1 VNEKK
6 KICVC
11 ENCEFRDVVFSYL
24 DDSSIEELCNNKEEQ
39 SFRKGEVINHEGE
52 KISNFKYLKSG
63 LVKLYRRTSTGEEQV
78 ITITRPFEFVSN
90 MSIFSEERY
99 QYSVSALEDSVV
111 CLVRLEFIKELF
123 MKNGGFA
130 MGLLTKIS
138 MINDKIISQTLDIR
152 QKNLIGRVA
161 FVLLYFT
168 NDIYN
173 SRVFDL
179 PVSRKEIADYIG
191 MSTAN
196 VIRTMS
202 DFKKE
207 GIIRV
212 FGKTIEIVD
221 LNKLEIISKLSA
233 SSSLSN
239 LKLYPALMI
248 FRLEIQLPLSTMSD
262 ISPITALRIQAGT
275 GGRKRGMPITA
286 AIVLTKS
293 L

>member
-6 KICVC
+6 KPCVC
-11 ENCEFRDVVFSYL
+11 ANCDFRDIVFSYL
-24 DDSSIEELCNNKEEQ
+24 DDHSVEELCDNKEEQ
-39 SFRKGEVINHEGE
+39 FFRKGEIINHEGE

-63 LVKLYRRTSTGEEQV
+63 LVKLYRRTSSGDEQV

-111 CLVRLEFIKELF
+111 CIVKLDFIKELF
-123 MKNGGFA
+123 LKNGGFA

-152 QKNLIGRVA
+152 QKNLVGRVA

-168 NDIYN
+168 NEIYN

-196 VIRTMS
+196 VIRTLS

-207 GIIRV
+207 DIIRV
-212 FGKTIEIVD
+212 FGKTIEVVD
-221 LNKLEIISKLSA
+221 IDKLEIISK
-233 SSSLSN
+233 
-239 LKLYPALMI
+239 
-248 FRLEIQLPLSTMSD
+248 
-262 ISPITALRIQAGT
+262 
-275 GGRKRGMPITA
+275 RG
-286 AIVLTKS
+286 
-293 L
+293 

>member
-6 KICVC
+6 KPCSC
-11 ENCEFRDVVFSYL
+11 ASCDFRDVVFSFL
-24 DDSSIEELCNNKEEQ
+24 DDPSVDDLCDHKEEQ
-39 SFRKGEVINHEGE
+39 FFRKGEIINHEGE

-63 LVKLYRRTSTGEEQV
+63 LVKLYRRTQSGDEQV

-90 MSIFSEERY
+90 MSIFSEDKY

-111 CLVRLEFIKELF
+111 CMVKLDFIKQLF

-138 MINDKIISQTLDIR
+138 RINDKIISQTLDIR

-168 NDIYN
+168 NDIYK

-196 VIRTMS
+196 VIRTLS

-221 LNKLEIISKLSA
+221 VAKLEIISKL
-233 SSSLSN
+233 
-239 LKLYPALMI
+239 
-248 FRLEIQLPLSTMSD
+248 
-262 ISPITALRIQAGT
+262 G
-275 GGRKRGMPITA
+275 
-286 AIVLTKS
+286 
-293 L
+293 

>member
-6 KICVC
+6 KPCSC
-11 ENCEFRDVVFSYL
+11 ASCDFREVVFSYL
-24 DDSSIEELCNNKEEQ
+24 DEISVEELCEHKEELF
-39 SFRKGEVINHEGE
+39 FRKGEIINHEGE

-63 LVKLYRRTSTGEEQV
+63 LVKLYRRTPNGEEQV

-99 QYSVSALEDSVV
+99 QYSVSALEDSIV
-111 CLVRLEFIKELF
+111 CMVNLDFIKQLF
-123 MKNGGFA
+123 LKNGGFA

-138 MINDKIISQTLDIR
+138 RINDKIISQTLDIR

-161 FVLLYFT
+161 YVLLYFT
-168 NDIYN
+168 NDIYK

-202 DFKKE
+202 EFKKE

-212 FGKTIEIVD
+212 FGKTIEVVD
-221 LNKLEIISKLSA
+221 MAKLEVISKH
-233 SSSLSN
+233 
-239 LKLYPALMI
+239 
-248 FRLEIQLPLSTMSD
+248 
-262 ISPITALRIQAGT
+262 G
-275 GGRKRGMPITA
+275 
-286 AIVLTKS
+286 
-293 L
+293 

>member
-6 KICVC
+6 KLCSC
-11 ENCEFRDVVFSYL
+11 ASCDFREVVFSYL
-24 DDSSIEELCNNKEEQ
+24 DEISVEELCEHKEELF
-39 SFRKGEVINHEGE
+39 FRKGEIINHEGE

-63 LVKLYRRTSTGEEQV
+63 LVKLYRRTPNGEEQV

-99 QYSVSALEDSVV
+99 QYSVSALEDSIV
-111 CLVRLEFIKELF
+111 CMVNLDFIKQLF
-123 MKNGGFA
+123 LKNGGFA

-138 MINDKIISQTLDIR
+138 RINDKIISQTLDIR

-161 FVLLYFT
+161 YVLLYFT
-168 NDIYN
+168 NDIYK

-202 DFKKE
+202 EFKKE

-212 FGKTIEIVD
+212 FGKTIEVVD
-221 LNKLEIISKLSA
+221 MAKLEVISKH
-233 SSSLSN
+233 
-239 LKLYPALMI
+239 
-248 FRLEIQLPLSTMSD
+248 
-262 ISPITALRIQAGT
+262 G
-275 GGRKRGMPITA
+275 
-286 AIVLTKS
+286 
-293 L
+293 

>member
-1 VNEKK
+1 M
-6 KICVC
+6 
-11 ENCEFRDVVFSYL
+11 FSYL
-24 DDSSIEELCNNKEEQ
+24 DDPTIEELCNNKEEQ
-39 SFRKGEVINHEGE
+39 SFRKGEIINHEGE
-52 KISNFKYLKSG
+52 RIINFKYLKSG
-63 LVKLYRRTSTGEEQV
+63 LVKLYRRTSNGEEQV

-111 CLVRLEFIKELF
+111 CMVKLDFIKELF
-123 MKNGGFA
+123 LKNGGFA

-138 MINDKIISQTLDIR
+138 RINDKIISQTLDIR

-168 NDIYN
+168 KEIYN

-196 VIRTMS
+196 VIRTLS
-202 DFKKE
+202 DFKRE

-212 FGKTIEIVD
+212 FGKTIEVVNVD
-221 LNKLEIISKLSA
+221 KLEIISK
-233 SSSLSN
+233 
-239 LKLYPALMI
+239 
-248 FRLEIQLPLSTMSD
+248 
-262 ISPITALRIQAGT
+262 
-275 GGRKRGMPITA
+275 RG
-286 AIVLTKS
+286 
-293 L
+293 

>member
-6 KICVC
+6 RPCQC
-11 ENCEFRDVVFSYL
+11 ASCDFRDVVFSYF
-24 DDSSIEELCNNKEEQ
+24 DDPSVDELCINKEEQ
-39 SFRKGEVINHEGE
+39 FFRKGEVINHEGE
-52 KISNFKYLKSG
+52 KITNFKYLKSG

-111 CLVRLEFIKELF
+111 CMVKLDFIKEMFL
-123 MKNGGFA
+123 KNGAFA

-152 QKNLIGRVA
+152 QKNLVGRVA
-161 FVLLYFT
+161 YVLLYFT
-168 NDIYN
+168 KEIYN

-196 VIRTMS
+196 VIRTLS

-212 FGKTIEIVD
+212 FGKTIEVVD
-221 LNKLEIISKLSA
+221 IEKLEVISK
-233 SSSLSN
+233 
-239 LKLYPALMI
+239 
-248 FRLEIQLPLSTMSD
+248 
-262 ISPITALRIQAGT
+262 
-275 GGRKRGMPITA
+275 RG
-286 AIVLTKS
+286 
-293 L
+293 

>member
-1 VNEKK
+1 MNEKK
-6 KICVC
+6 KPCIC
-11 ENCEFRDVVFSYL
+11 ENCEFREVVFSYL
-24 DDSSIEELCNNKEEQ
+24 SEDDIEQLCDHKEEQ
-39 SFRKGEVINHEGE
+39 SFRKGEIINHEGE
-52 KISNFKYLKSG
+52 KISTFKYLKSG
-63 LVKLYRRTSTGEEQV
+63 LVKLYRRTAGGDEQV

-111 CLVRLEFIKELF
+111 CTVNLDFIKKLF
-123 MKNGGFA
+123 LTNGSFA

-138 MINDKIISQTLDIR
+138 IINDKIIRQTLDIR

-161 FVLLYFT
+161 YVLLYFT

-196 VIRTMS
+196 VIRTLS

-207 GIIRV
+207 GIIRI
-212 FGKTIEIVD
+212 FGKTIEVVD
-221 LNKLEIISKLSA
+221 LH
-233 SSSLSN
+233 
-239 LKLYPALMI
+239 
-248 FRLEIQLPLSTMSD
+248 RLEV
-262 ISPITALRIQAGT
+262 ISR
-275 GGRKRGMPITA
+275 RG
-286 AIVLTKS
+286 
-293 L
+293 

>member
-1 VNEKK
+1 MNEKK
-6 KICVC
+6 KPCSC
-11 ENCEFRDVVFSYL
+11 ASCDFREVVFSYL
-24 DDSSIEELCNNKEEQ
+24 DEISVEELCDHKEELF
-39 SFRKGEVINHEGE
+39 FRKGEIINHEGE

-63 LVKLYRRTSTGEEQV
+63 LVKLYRRTPNGDEQV

-99 QYSVSALEDSVV
+99 QYSVSALEDSIV
-111 CLVRLEFIKELF
+111 CMVNLDFIKQLF
-123 MKNGGFA
+123 LKNGGFA

-138 MINDKIISQTLDIR
+138 RINDKIISQTLDIR

-161 FVLLYFT
+161 YVLLYFT
-168 NDIYN
+168 NDIYK

-202 DFKKE
+202 EFKKE

-212 FGKTIEIVD
+212 FGKTIEVVD
-221 LNKLEIISKLSA
+221 MAKLEVISKH
-233 SSSLSN
+233 
-239 LKLYPALMI
+239 
-248 FRLEIQLPLSTMSD
+248 
-262 ISPITALRIQAGT
+262 G
-275 GGRKRGMPITA
+275 
-286 AIVLTKS
+286 
-293 L
+293 

>member
-6 KICVC
+6 KPCSC
-11 ENCEFRDVVFSYL
+11 ASCDFREVVFSLL
-24 DDSSIEELCNNKEEQ
+24 DDTSVEDLCDHKEEQ
-39 SFRKGEVINHEGE
+39 FFRKGEIINHEGE

-63 LVKLYRRTSTGEEQV
+63 LVKLYRRTQSGDEQV

-90 MSIFSEERY
+90 MSIFSEDKY

-111 CLVRLEFIKELF
+111 CMVKLDFIKQLF

-138 MINDKIISQTLDIR
+138 RINDKIISQTLDIR

-168 NDIYN
+168 NDIYK

-196 VIRTMS
+196 VIRTLS

-221 LNKLEIISKLSA
+221 VAKLEIISKL
-233 SSSLSN
+233 
-239 LKLYPALMI
+239 
-248 FRLEIQLPLSTMSD
+248 
-262 ISPITALRIQAGT
+262 G
-275 GGRKRGMPITA
+275 
-286 AIVLTKS
+286 
-293 L
+293 

>member
-6 KICVC
+6 KPCSC
-11 ENCEFRDVVFSYL
+11 ASCDFREVVFSFL
-24 DDSSIEELCNNKEEQ
+24 DDPSVEDLCDHKEEQ
-39 SFRKGEVINHEGE
+39 FFRKGEVINHEGE
-52 KISNFKYLKSG
+52 KINTFKYLKSG
-63 LVKLYRRTSTGEEQV
+63 LVKLYRRTSSGDEQV

-111 CLVRLEFIKELF
+111 CMVKLDFIKELF
-123 MKNGGFA
+123 LKNGGFA

-138 MINDKIISQTLDIR
+138 RINDKIITQTLDIR
-152 QKNLIGRVA
+152 QKNLVGRVA

-168 NDIYN
+168 NEIYK

-196 VIRTMS
+196 VIRTLS

-212 FGKTIEIVD
+212 FGKTIEVVD
-221 LNKLEIISKLSA
+221 IAKLEVIS
-233 SSSLSN
+233 
-239 LKLYPALMI
+239 
-248 FRLEIQLPLSTMSD
+248 RH
-262 ISPITALRIQAGT
+262 G
-275 GGRKRGMPITA
+275 
-286 AIVLTKS
+286 
-293 L
+293 

>member
-1 VNEKK
+1 MNDKK
-6 KICVC
+6 KPCSC
-11 ENCEFRDVVFSYL
+11 ASCDFRDVVFSYL
-24 DDSSIEELCNNKEEQ
+24 NDTSVEDLCDHKEEQ
-39 SFRKGEVINHEGE
+39 FFRKGEIINHEGE

-63 LVKLYRRTSTGEEQV
+63 LVKLYRRTTNGDEQV

-90 MSIFSEERY
+90 MSIFSEEKY

-111 CLVRLEFIKELF
+111 CMVKLDFIKQLF
-123 MKNGGFA
+123 LKNGGFA

-138 MINDKIISQTLDIR
+138 RINDKIISQTLDIR

-168 NDIYN
+168 NEIYK

-196 VIRTMS
+196 VIRTLS

-212 FGKTIEIVD
+212 FGKTIEVVD
-221 LNKLEIISKLSA
+221 VAKLEIIS
-233 SSSLSN
+233 
-239 LKLYPALMI
+239 
-248 FRLEIQLPLSTMSD
+248 RH
-262 ISPITALRIQAGT
+262 G
-275 GGRKRGMPITA
+275 
-286 AIVLTKS
+286 
-293 L
+293 

>member
-6 KICVC
+6 KPCVC
-11 ENCEFRDVVFSYL
+11 ASCDFRDVVFSYL
-24 DDSSIEELCNNKEEQ
+24 DDTSIDDLCNHKEEQ
-39 SFRKGEVINHEGE
+39 FFRKGEIINHEGE
-52 KISNFKYLKSG
+52 KINTFKYLKSG

-111 CLVRLEFIKELF
+111 CLVKLDFIKELF
-123 MKNGGFA
+123 LKNGAFA

-161 FVLLYFT
+161 YVLLYFT
-168 NDIYN
+168 KEIYK

-196 VIRTMS
+196 VIRTLS

-212 FGKTIEIVD
+212 FGKTIEVVEIE
-221 LNKLEIISKLSA
+221 KLEVISK
-233 SSSLSN
+233 
-239 LKLYPALMI
+239 
-248 FRLEIQLPLSTMSD
+248 
-262 ISPITALRIQAGT
+262 
-275 GGRKRGMPITA
+275 RG
-286 AIVLTKS
+286 
-293 L
+293 

>member
-1 VNEKK
+1 MNDKK
-6 KICVC
+6 KPCSC
-11 ENCEFRDVVFSYL
+11 ASCDFRDVVFSYL
-24 DDSSIEELCNNKEEQ
+24 NDSSVEELCDHKEEQ
-39 SFRKGEVINHEGE
+39 FFRKGEIINHEGE

-63 LVKLYRRTSTGEEQV
+63 LVKLYRRTTNGDEQV

-90 MSIFSEERY
+90 MSIFSEEKY

-111 CLVRLEFIKELF
+111 CMVKLDFIKQLF
-123 MKNGGFA
+123 LKNGGFA

-138 MINDKIISQTLDIR
+138 RINDKIISQTLDIR

-168 NDIYN
+168 NEIYK

-196 VIRTMS
+196 VIRTLS

-212 FGKTIEIVD
+212 FGKTIEVVD
-221 LNKLEIISKLSA
+221 VAKLEIIS
-233 SSSLSN
+233 
-239 LKLYPALMI
+239 
-248 FRLEIQLPLSTMSD
+248 RH
-262 ISPITALRIQAGT
+262 G
-275 GGRKRGMPITA
+275 
-286 AIVLTKS
+286 
-293 L
+293 